1 MRRPHRTWP
10 QRLLLTLNIALV
22 LVCLVA
28 AGGVWWT
35 YNQASALPRIDVG
48 ASLSPASEPG
58 EPQNILLV
66 GIDDGSGLQA
76 GDPVLRGRGATLN
89 TDTVMILR
97 VDPQTKQAA
106 LLSLPRDLYVDL
118 AGGGKGRINTALA
131 LGGPERLIETIKQDF
146 GIPINHYAMVD
157 FHGFEALVSAVGG
170 VPVYFNYPSRDENTG
185 LFQYDPGCVTLDG
198 EQGLAYARSRHFEI
212 QRTPNGKWQ
221 EDPSS
226 DFGRIARQ
234 QQFIKA
240 ALRKAVAKGVRNPFV
255 LKDLMGI
262 AQKNVTLDT
271 EFSIQ
276 DLVDLGMQFRD
287 FDPDQLVTYTPP
299 ATGRT
304 VGAMSVLIL
313 DDAAAQPILDV
324 FRGTAPIPG
333 DQASSST
340 STTEPA
346 AGGSTSSTVAGPTT
360 TITEAPT
367 TTTSLSPFV
376 PTAPEGESCG

>member
-1 MRRPHRTWP
+1 VRRPHRTWP

-22 LVCLVA
+22 LVCLTA
-28 AGGVWWT
+28 AGGIYWT

-48 ASLSPASEPG
+48 ASLSPSSEPG

-66 GIDDGSGLQA
+66 GIDDGTGLQA
-76 GDPVLRGRGATLN
+76 DDPVLRGRPSTLN

-97 VDPQTKQAA
+97 IDPKTQQAA
-106 LLSLPRDLYVDL
+106 ILSLPRDLYVDL

-157 FHGFEALVSAVGG
+157 FHGFEALVSSVGG

-185 LFQYDPGCVTLDG
+185 LFQYEPGCVTLDG
-198 EQGLAYARSRHFEI
+198 DQALAYVRSRHFEI
-212 QRTPNGKWQ
+212 QRTANGKWQ

-226 DFGRIARQ
+226 DFGRINRQ

-255 LKDLMGI
+255 LKDLVGI

-276 DLVDLGMQFRD
+276 DLVDLGQQFRD
-287 FDPDQLVTYTPP
+287 FDPDQLVSYTPP
-299 ATGRT
+299 ANGRM

-313 DDAAAQPILDV
+313 DDAGSQPIFDV
-324 FRGTAPIPG
+324 FRGVSPIPS
-333 DQASSST
+333 DPAAAT
-340 STTEPA
+340 ST
-346 AGGSTSSTVAGPTT
+346 
-360 TITEAPT
+360 TEAPT
-367 TTTSLSPFV
+367 TV
-376 PTAPEGESCG
+376 PTTTVPAPSTTLAPVTTTTLSDFLPQAPEGETCG